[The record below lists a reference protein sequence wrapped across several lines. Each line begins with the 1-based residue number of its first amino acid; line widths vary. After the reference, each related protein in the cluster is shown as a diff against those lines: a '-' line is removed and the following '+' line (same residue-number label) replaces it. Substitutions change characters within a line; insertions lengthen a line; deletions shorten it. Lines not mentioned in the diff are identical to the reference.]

1 MFDHPKVA
9 ILVSKK
15 VDDET
20 GVGECKQCF
29 IFPEKKLKSPRNSIF
44 ESRVPIITLFRYA
57 V

>member
-9 ILVSKK
+9 ILVIQK

-29 IFPEKKLKSPRNSIF
+29 IFPEKSLKVLEIQFLNLKGAHYQTF
-44 ESRVPIITLFRYA
+44 
-57 V
+57 